1 MFLASPALVAAKR
14 VFQICCDRKLDWDA
28 PLHQDLGSWWNKW
41 KEEIVMLNNY
51 EIPRC
56 FKTSIGNER
65 TVDTQLHIFADG
77 SNTAYGAVGYIRHE
91 TENHNAIVNIAMAKS
106 RLTPLSRSSLKT
118 TPKIE
123 LNAAKLA
130 VILDEKL
137 KSKFANQLSINKTM
151 FWSDSK
157 TVLRYINSDTAH
169 FQPFEANRVAYI
181 RARTDKADWNYVP
194 GEQNPADLLSRGTT
208 NMRKFISDKMW
219 INGPEFLQRHQE
231 KWRNE
236 NELVDLSLDMN
247 DPEMKKP
254 KKHIHTTKESEVK
267 NDAVSSLI
275 NSTSDMFKK
284 KCRIA
289 TMLRLKKY
297 FTQETV

>member
-1 MFLASPALVAAKR
+1 M
-14 VFQICCDRKLDWDA
+14 I
-28 PLHQDLGSWWNKW
+28 
-41 KEEIVMLNNY
+41 Y

-56 FKTSIGNER
+56 FKANIGNER

-91 TENHNAIVNIAMAKS
+91 TENHITIVNIAMAKS
-106 RLTPLSRSSLKT
+106 RLTPLNRSSLKT

-137 KSKFANQLSINKTM
+137 KSKFANQLSINNTM

-157 TVLRYINSDTAH
+157 TVLRYINLDTAH
-169 FQPFEANRVAYI
+169 FQPFVANRVAYI

-194 GEQNPADLLSRGTT
+194 GEQNPADLSRGTT
-208 NMRKFISDKMW
+208 NLSKFISDKMW
-219 INGPEFLQRHQE
+219 INGPEFLQRHYE
-231 KWRNE
+231 KWL

-247 DPEMKKP
+247 DPEMKKKQRTRP
-254 KKHIHTTKESEVK
+254 HYNGKWSQK
-267 NDAVSSLI
+267 
-275 NSTSDMFKK
+275 
-284 KCRIA
+284 
-289 TMLRLKKY
+289 
-297 FTQETV
+297 